1 MYLFVRRGRLA
12 GGQTRA
18 SMMWATEIT
27 ERVNQVTG
35 LGVSLHMQ
43 MFSAEVGEL
52 VWATMVPDLATL
64 ETGFEKLQVDDFY
77 IAEQDRAHG
86 FMEGPPTDVL
96 EQVIHGEPVD
106 LGPGSYTFAGT
117 AVLRPRPDG
126 RRGRGRHRVGRPGPG
141 DHRRARP
148 GVDGSDWDT
157 RRDHVVQQLP
167 RDRVARGRPAGD
179 GRRSGLDRADGL
191 QDRRPLRAGRHLG
204 GAGHLPPTHVIPP
217 LGAPVDLRT
226 STGPPAP
233 SVPPSVT

>member
-43 MFSAEVGEL
+43 MFSADVGEL

-64 ETGFEKLQVDDFY
+64 ETGFEKLQVDDFF

-96 EQVIHGEPVD
+96 EQVIHGDPVD

-117 AVLRPRPDG
+117 AVCAPG
-126 RRGRGRHRVGRPGPG
+126 RTA
-141 DHRRARP
+141 DAIA
-148 GVDGSDWDT
+148 
-157 RRDHVVQQLP
+157 
-167 RDRVARGRPAGD
+167 VAIELA
-179 GRRSGLDRADGL
+179 DRA
-191 QDRRPLRAGRHLG
+191 QAI
-204 GAGHLPPTHVIPP
+204 T
-217 LGAPVDLRT
+217 GAPT
-226 STGPPAP
+226 TIATAMTGAPGGITWASSYPGIESLEAGQRAMADDPDWIAMLDAKTGDVFTPDAP
-233 SVPPSVT
+233 SAMQAIYRRVM

>member
-64 ETGFEKLQVDDFY
+64 ETGFEKLQVDDFF

-96 EQVIHGEPVD
+96 EQVVHGEPVD

-117 AVLRPRPDG
+117 AVCAPG
-126 RRGRGRHRVGRPGPG
+126 RTADAVT
-141 DHRRARP
+141 AAIE
-148 GVDGSDWDT
+148 
-157 RRDHVVQQLP
+157 L
-167 RDRVARGRPAGD
+167 A
-179 GRRSGLDRADGL
+179 DRA
-191 QDRRPLRAGRHLG
+191 QAI
-204 GAGHLPPTHVIPP
+204 T
-217 LGAPVDLRT
+217 GAPALVAMGVTGTPGGIMWSSSYPGIESLEAGQQAMADDPDWVALMDSKIAGLFVPDPT
-226 STGPPAP
+226 SAAQAIYRRLM
-233 SVPPSVT
+233 